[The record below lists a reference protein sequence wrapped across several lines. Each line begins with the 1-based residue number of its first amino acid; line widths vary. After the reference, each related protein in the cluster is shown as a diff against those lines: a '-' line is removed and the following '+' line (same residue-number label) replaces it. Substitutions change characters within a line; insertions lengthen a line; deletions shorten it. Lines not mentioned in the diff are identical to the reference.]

1 MEGYNYESK
10 SAIHNDEVFD
20 DIKESI
26 GLKVKELRSEKQIT
40 QQELADIF
48 GLSRNH
54 LAQVETGR
62 TAPSLKMLYDL
73 AIYFDCSM
81 DYLVGLS
88 PVRQSKGLPSANV
101 YEIIDEYDVSFG
113 ERHIAEDEKDK
124 IKEFIKDSLNIMDKY
139 K

>member
-1 MEGYNYESK
+1 
-10 SAIHNDEVFD
+10 
-20 DIKESI
+20 
-26 GLKVKELRSEKQIT
+26 
-40 QQELADIF
+40 
-48 GLSRNH
+48 
-54 LAQVETGR
+54 
-62 TAPSLKMLYDL
+62 
-73 AIYFDCSM
+73 M

-88 PVRQSKGLPSANV
+88 PIRQSKGLPSANV